1 MAMEGY
7 GSRFIVGTFG
17 IPVSR
22 LHYWDRTNVVKPSL
36 RPAAGRG
43 TRRLYSF
50 RDLVELVVVSSLR
63 DIGISLQRV
72 RKCVEF
78 LREQLPHVENP
89 LADLSL
95 VTDGETVFLL
105 TDDAETVLDT
115 LRKQFVW
122 SLPISAWLRSA
133 REAVENASAKRTE
146 KVTVAGRSFTVTIE
160 QDPEDG
166 WWVGLVDEL
175 PGCGSQGTTLEE
187 LREMVVDAIRGYLIV
202 RGEIAEDDEEE
213 SQGVAV

>member
-1 MAMEGY
+1 MDGY

-43 TRRLYSF
+43 TKRLYSF
-50 RDLVELVVVSSLR
+50 RDLVDLVVVANLR
-63 DIGISLQRV
+63 EMGASLQRV

-78 LREQLPHVENP
+78 LRQRLPDVENP
-89 LADLSL
+89 LAQLSL
-95 VTDGETVFLL
+95 VTDGQTVFLL

-122 SLPISAWLRSA
+122 SLPISAWLRSV
-133 REAVENASAKRTE
+133 REAVESASAKLTE
-146 KVTVAGRSFTVTIE
+146 KVKVAGRSFTVTIE

-175 PGCGSQGTTLEE
+175 PGCGSQGQTLEE
-187 LREMVVDAIRGYLIV
+187 LREMVADAIRGYLIV
-202 RGEIAEDDEEE
+202 RGEIPEDDEEASE
-213 SQGVAV
+213 EVAV